1 VRRQQPVKEATTSAA
16 PAKGMRDLLPG
27 QVATRDWASARILDV
42 YATYGFTRIETPAVE
57 NLGVLIGAQG
67 GENEKLIFKIMK
79 RGEKL
84 SVSDAG
90 EQADLGLR
98 FDLTVPLARY
108 YAHLHASLPQPFR
121 AIQIGPV
128 WRAEQPQKG
137 RYRQFT
143 QCDIDILGLASHFA
157 EIELIRATVD
167 ALVAVTM
174 KSLVVRVND
183 RRVLMALVKAAGFS
197 DSDAGPV
204 LIALDKMDKAGAP
217 GVHKEL
223 VARGYAPALATRF
236 LTAVEEIEQRALA
249 GDAALDRLDRL
260 DLPLPG
266 DVAGS
271 LSTIIRSAQGD
282 RDAWGRAGAAVDIR
296 FDPTLVRGMG
306 YYTGPIFEISHAGYP
321 SSIAGGGRYDDMIGR
336 FLGRPVPACGF
347 SIGFER
353 LVEILEERDGG
364 GSRGQ
369 ARRKISVLVDTQA
382 DDVSGA
388 LAYARAE
395 RTGGAVVVVE
405 PKSGK
410 SLGKQLYQLAVDG
423 FLEGRAYRADGSFED
438 IGAQLRDKASS

>member
-1 VRRQQPVKEATTSAA
+1 
-16 PAKGMRDLLPG
+16 MRDLLPG
-27 QVATRDWASARILDV
+27 QVATRDWASARIQEV
-42 YATYGFTRIETPAVE
+42 YASYGFTRIETPAVE
-57 NLGVLIGAQG
+57 NLTVLQGAQG

-84 SVSDAG
+84 SASDAG

-108 YAHLHASLPQPFR
+108 YAHLHVSLPQPFR

-143 QCDIDILGLASHFA
+143 QCDIDILGLASPFA

-183 RRVLMALVKAAGFS
+183 RRILAALVKGAGFS
-197 DSDAGPV
+197 DADAGPV
-204 LIALDKMDKAGAP
+204 LIALDKMDKIGAP

-223 VARGYAPALATRF
+223 LAREFSSSLATRF
-236 LTAVEEIEQRALA
+236 LTSVEEIEKRALIGGA
-249 GDAALDRLDRL
+249 ELDWL
-260 DLPLPG
+260 DLPLER
-266 DVAGS
+266 DVAES
-271 LSTIIRSAQGD
+271 LSAIIRAAQSD
-282 RDAWGRAGAAVDIR
+282 RDAWLRSGAEVDVR

-306 YYTGPIFEISHAGYP
+306 YYTGPIFEITHAGYP
-321 SSIAGGGRYDDMIGR
+321 SSISGGGRYDDMIGR

-353 LVEILEERDGG
+353 LVEILEERAGAVP
-364 GSRGQ
+364 RGQ
-369 ARRKISVLVDTQA
+369 ARKKIAVLVDGQA
-382 DDVSGA
+382 ADVSGA
-388 LAYARAE
+388 LVYARSE
-395 RTGGAVVVVE
+395 RSGGAVVIVE
-405 PKSGK
+405 PKSAKGF
-410 SLGKQLYQLAVDG
+410 GKQLYQLAVDG
-423 FLEGRAYRADGSFED
+423 FRDGRVYRGDGSFED
-438 IGAQLRDKASS
+438 IGSQLRDKASA